1 MGSFYDDNADLRW
14 YLETGIDW
22 EPIVRLTEYDWK
34 AEDAPESLEEA
45 VEIYRDLLDL
55 IGTVVADEIAP
66 RWRELDQAHSVL
78 KDGEVIVAPVID
90 EIFTQL
96 GELGFFGLSLP
107 RELGGMNAPLLVFQ
121 MAAELLARAD
131 TSVCAHAGFHGGI
144 ALAALSYSIREDSV
158 EFELDPPR
166 ITETPYRELIEEIVA
181 GQAWGSMDITE
192 PGAGSDMAAMR
203 TRGEQLEDGSWVVTG
218 QKIFITS
225 GHGRW
230 HIVIARTEE
239 AELGLKAMSLFLV
252 PAWQWGEDGEKLRT
266 VSVDG
271 VEHKLGHTASTTCTV
286 GYDRSPARLIGKR
299 GEGFK
304 QMLLLM
310 NNARIGVGFE
320 CLGVAEAAWR
330 AAKAYAAERPSMG
343 KTIDKHEM
351 IAEMLEGMQTDIQA
365 IRAMGITACW
375 HEELAQK
382 ANIALK
388 YLPMDDERRAEL
400 ERERR
405 SHERKSRRLTPLL
418 KWYASEACV
427 DIARK
432 SIQIHGGSGYITET
446 GVEKLL
452 RDAMVFP
459 IYEGTSQIQAL
470 MVMKDTLMG
479 VVQAPG
485 RFLQRLTATRW
496 RSLSARDPLD
506 KRLATLQVTAL
517 KAVQFLLTRLA
528 SAKARELPILDP
540 GQWSTLMGEWDPK
553 RDFALAMLHAERLTA
568 ILHDVAV
575 AELLWE
581 QSQRD
586 AERRE
591 LLIRWLER
599 SEARCRF
606 RYDEI
611 TTTGLRLLS
620 TLSEAE
626 PESLAAR

>member
-1 MGSFYDDNADLRW
+1 MYS
-14 YLETGIDW
+14 
-22 EPIVRLTEYDWK
+22 VRE
-34 AEDAPESLEEA
+34 
-45 VEIYRDLLDL
+45 
-55 IGTVVADEIAP
+55 G
-66 RWRELDQAHSVL
+66 
-78 KDGEVIVAPVID
+78 
-90 EIFTQL
+90 
-96 GELGFFGLSLP
+96 
-107 RELGGMNAPLLVFQ
+107 
-121 MAAELLARAD
+121 
-131 TSVCAHAGFHGGI
+131 
-144 ALAALSYSIREDSV
+144 SV
-158 EFELDPPR
+158 EFEMDPPR
-166 ITETPYRELIEEIVA
+166 ITGTPYMELIEEIVA
-181 GQAWGSMDITE
+181 GEAWGSMDITE
-192 PGAGSDMAAMR
+192 PDAGSDMAAMR

-239 AELGLKAMSLFLV
+239 AEGLDAMSLFLV
-252 PAWQWGEDGEKLRT
+252 PAWQWGEDGEKIRT
-266 VSVDG
+266 VSIDG

-286 GYDRSPARLIGKR
+286 SFDRSPARLIGNP

-320 CLGVAEAAWR
+320 CLGVSEAAWR

-351 IAEMLEGMQTDIQA
+351 IAQMLEDMQTDIQA
-365 IRAMGITACW
+365 VRAMGITACW

-382 ANIALK
+382 SNIALK
-388 YLPMDDERRAEL
+388 YLPMDDARREEL
-400 ERERR
+400 ERDLKW
-405 SHERKSRRLTPLL
+405 HQRKARQLTPLL
-418 KWYASEACV
+418 KWYASERCV
-427 DIARK
+427 DTARN

-459 IYEGTSQIQAL
+459 IYEGTSQIQGL

-479 VVQAPG
+479 VVKAPKRFIQKLTQA
-485 RFLQRLTATRW
+485 RW
-496 RSLSARDPLD
+496 RSLSARDPLE
-506 KRLATLQVTAL
+506 KRIAALQLTSL

-528 SAKARELPILDP
+528 STKARELPILDP
-540 GQWSTLMGEWDPK
+540 GQWSKIMGDWDPK

-575 AELLWE
+575 AEILWG
-581 QSQRD
+581 QSKKD
-586 AERRE
+586 AGRRE
-591 LLIRWLER
+591 LLERWLER
-599 SEARCRF
+599 SEARCRY

-620 TLSEAE
+620 RLSGEE

>member
-1 MGSFYDDNADLRW
+1 MGSFYDDNEDLRW
-14 YLETGIDW
+14 YVDTGIDW
-22 EPIVRLTEYDWK
+22 EPIIRLTEHDFK
-34 AEDAPESLEEA
+34 AEDAPESVEDA
-45 VEIYRDLLDL
+45 VEMYQDILDL
-55 IGTVVADEIAP
+55 MGTISADEIAP
-66 RWRELDQAHSVL
+66 RWPELDQAHSVL
-78 KDGEVIVAPVID
+78 KDGEVITAPVVN
-90 EIFTQL
+90 EIFDQL
-96 GELGFFGLSLP
+96 REIGFAGLSLP

-121 MAAELLARAD
+121 LVTELIARAD
-131 TSVCAHAGFHGGI
+131 TSICAHASFHGGI
-144 ALAALSYSIREDSV
+144 ALAALSYSIKEGSV
-158 EFELDPPR
+158 TFEQDPPR
-166 ITETPYRELIEEIVA
+166 ITGTPYMEMIEEIVA
-181 GQAWGSMDITE
+181 GEAWGSMDITE

-230 HIVIARTEE
+230 HIVIARTEDKE
-239 AELGLKAMSLFLV
+239 GLAAMSLFLV
-252 PAWQWGEDGEKLRT
+252 SAWEWGENGEKIRT

-286 GYDRSPARLIGKR
+286 SFDRSPAKLIGKQ

-330 AAKAYAAERPSMG
+330 AARSYAAERPSMG

-351 IAEMLEGMQTDIQA
+351 IADMLEGMQTDIQA
-365 IRAMGITACW
+365 IRAMGVTACW

-382 ANIALK
+382 SDIALK
-388 YLPMDDERRAEL
+388 YLPMDDDRRAEL
-400 ERERR
+400 ERDRKY
-405 SHERKSRRLTPLL
+405 HQRKSRHLTPLL

-459 IYEGTSQIQAL
+459 IYEGTSQIQSL

-479 VVQAPG
+479 VVKSPKRFIQKITQA
-485 RFLQRLTATRW
+485 RW
-496 RSLSARDPLD
+496 HSLSARDPLE
-506 KRLATLQVTAL
+506 KRIATIRLTSL

-540 GQWSTLMGEWDPK
+540 GQWSKMMSDWDPK

-575 AELLWE
+575 ADLLWDQVQKDE
-581 QSQRD
+581 
-586 AERRE
+586 ARRE
-591 LLIRWLER
+591 LLVRWLER
-599 SEARCRF
+599 VEARCRY

-611 TTTGLRLLS
+611 TTTGLRLLNR
-620 TLSEAE
+620 LNDEAQ
-626 PESLAAR
+626 ESLAAR